1 VEISMDAT
9 LFFHRFHFAFTIT
22 YHYLFPQ
29 FTMGMGLLIVLLKT
43 AALRT
48 GDVRFEHAARFWG
61 KIFGL
66 AFAMGVVT
74 GIPMEFQ
81 FGTNWARFSEAT
93 GGVIGQTLA
102 MEGIFAFFLE
112 SSFLGLFLFGH
123 KRLSPRMHWVSAFAV
138 FAGSWIS
145 GFFIVATNAFM
156 QHPVGYEIQADG
168 TMALTS
174 FWALLLNPW
183 LLWQYLHTMMGAVV
197 TGSFAMASLGA
208 YYLLAGGGRDATDKA
223 KDHAEYGKLFVRTGV
238 LAALPASILVAFPTG
253 DFQAVN
259 VAKHQPAAFA
269 SMEGLFDT
277 EEGAPL
283 ALIGQ
288 PDMEQMRLDNPIEVP
303 RVLSFLTYRR
313 FNAEVVGLKD
323 IPRDQWPDNV
333 PLHYFAYH
341 IMVGLGTLFIGI
353 MLLAAWMLWR
363 RRLYESN
370 AVLWVLMLSAPFPFI
385 ANTTGWMT
393 AELGRQPWL
402 VYGLL
407 RTEDGF
413 SATVSSGNTLFSLLG
428 FMGLYLLLGVLFLFL
443 VGREVGHGPG
453 GHVVPART
461 DEGPQAGSPGPHA
474 QGEGR

>member
-1 VEISMDAT
+1 MDPS
-9 LFFHRFHFAFTIT
+9 LFFHRFHFAFTVT

-29 FTMGMGLLIVLLKT
+29 FTMGMALLIVILKT
-43 AALRT
+43 QALRT
-48 GDVRFEHAARFWG
+48 GDERYDQAAHFWG

-102 MEGIFAFFLE
+102 MEGTFAFFLE
-112 SSFLGLFLFGH
+112 SSFLGLFLFGR
-123 KRLSPRMHWVSAFAV
+123 KKLSPRMHWLSAFAV
-138 FAGSWIS
+138 FVGSWVS

-156 QHPVGYEIQADG
+156 QHPVGFEILADG
-168 TMALTS
+168 TFGLTS

-183 LLWQYLHTMMGAVV
+183 LVWQYLHTMVGAVV
-197 TGSFAMASLGA
+197 TGSFVMAALGA
-208 YYLLAGGGRDATDKA
+208 YYTLCGCSKDAPEGAQSD
-223 KDHAEYGKLFVRTGV
+223 AEFGKMFVKLGV
-238 LAALPASILVAFPTG
+238 IVGLPASILLAFPTG

-259 VAKHQPAAFA
+259 VARHQPAAFA

-283 ALIGQ
+283 AILGQ
-288 PDMEQMRLDNPIEVP
+288 PDMEKMRLDNPLELP
-303 RVLSFLTYRR
+303 GFLSFLTYRR
-313 FNAEVVGLKD
+313 FDAEVVGLKD
-323 IPRDQWPDNV
+323 IPREEWPDNV
-333 PLHYFAYH
+333 PLHYYAYH
-341 IMVGLGTLFIGI
+341 IMVGLGTIFIGA
-353 MLLAAWMLWR
+353 MLMAAFLLWR
-363 RRLYESN
+363 GKLYESR
-370 AVLWVLMLSAPFPFI
+370 AMLWVLMLLAPFPFI

-407 RTEDGF
+407 RTEDGY

-428 FMGLYLLLGVLFLFL
+428 FMGLYLLLGILFLFL
-443 VGREVGHGPG
+443 VQREVQHGPAHLAFGEGHGG
-453 GHVVPART
+453 A
-461 DEGPQAGSPGPHA
+461 AGSEPTTA
-474 QGEGR
+474 GEGR